1 MPETNHFEQLVES
14 LEIQQRQDQTMLRV
28 KAIPG
33 ARRSG
38 IVDIHDGSLKVA
50 VTQVAEKGK
59 ANQAIRKLLS
69 KALGISRSNLSLV
82 SGETSSKKVFA
93 VSNCTVAELKAA
105 IANAL
110 SSTK

>member
-1 MPETNHFEQLVES
+1 MPQTDHLEQLIET
-14 LEIQQRQDQTMLRV
+14 LDIAQQQDQILLRV

-38 IVDIHDGSLKVA
+38 IVDVHDGSLKVA

-69 KALGISRSNLSLV
+69 KSLKISQSNLSLV

-93 VSNCTVAELKAA
+93 IKNTSASELKEA
-105 IANAL
+105 ILNAL